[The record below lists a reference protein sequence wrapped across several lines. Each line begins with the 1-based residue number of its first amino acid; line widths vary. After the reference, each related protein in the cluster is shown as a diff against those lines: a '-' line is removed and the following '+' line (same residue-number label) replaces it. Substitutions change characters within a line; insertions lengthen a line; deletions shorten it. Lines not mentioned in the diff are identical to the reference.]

1 MIARMTKIPNRRV
14 RIGSVTGRP
23 THISGS
29 GWRGALQVGDPQV
42 VPYWERGFLRSYQV
56 AIGIVQPPALSPPAA
71 KTPRKLTADTTR
83 TPIQTPEG
91 GLRDRKS
98 TRLNYSHMAISY
110 AFF

>member
-14 RIGSVTGRP
+14 RIGSVTGWP
-23 THISGS
+23 THVYCCG
-29 GWRGALQVGDPQV
+29 GRWVMQVRDPRV

-71 KTPRKLTADTTR
+71 TTPRKLTADTTR

-91 GLRDRKS
+91 RSEERRVGQEDR
-98 TRLNYSHMAISY
+98 
-110 AFF
+110 